1 MKIIAQIIS
10 WVCLIVL
17 MVPSVLFLAG
27 KMESLDQVKLVMFLA
42 TILWFI
48 TAPLWMW
55 KASE

>member
-10 WVCLIVL
+10 WICLIVL

-27 KMESLDQVKLVMFLA
+27 KMTSLDQVKLVMFLA

-55 KASE
+55 KASQ

>member
-1 MKIIAQIIS
+1 
-10 WVCLIVL
+10 
-17 MVPSVLFLAG
+17 
-27 KMESLDQVKLVMFLA
+27 LDQVKLIMFLA